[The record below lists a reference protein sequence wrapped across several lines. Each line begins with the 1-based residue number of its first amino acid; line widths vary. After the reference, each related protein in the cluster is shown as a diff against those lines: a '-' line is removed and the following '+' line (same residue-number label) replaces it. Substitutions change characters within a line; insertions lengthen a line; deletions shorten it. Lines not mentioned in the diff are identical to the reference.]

1 LLRKLISFISS
12 FPVFLDEDKMNR
24 NDSQTQTRRTD
35 STTTRR
41 DGFMNWW
48 VAAGLAHGAG
58 AG

>member
-1 LLRKLISFISS
+1 LISFISS
-12 FPVFLDEDKMNR
+12 FPVSLDEDKMNR
-24 NDSQTQTRRTD
+24 NDSQTQTQTQTRRTD

-41 DGFMNWW
+41 SGFMNWW

>member
-1 LLRKLISFISS
+1 LISFISS
-12 FPVFLDEDKMNR
+12 FPVSLDEDKMNR

-41 DGFMNWW
+41 SGFMNWW